1 MPYPAPAI
9 FQLFSCSCEAC
20 RSRGYHVSGTV
31 MVRPSFNA
39 TLSESAVKLTPATLS
54 SAFSAKIP
62 IPRLNE
68 STLICFHQGFY
79 STKLDGAKSKVSGKC
94 DRLQPEFCRQI
105 VPINVDMPKLVWFVA
120 IEIEPIRTGS
130 QDSRHAPDSSGFY
143 RIAIRFA
150 QAYTRS
156 RNSDPL
162 GLKERH
168 PTALGATLWLSQS

>member
-9 FQLFSCSCEAC
+9 FQLLSCSCEAC
-20 RSRGYHVSGTV
+20 RSRGYHVRGTV

-68 STLICFHQGFY
+68 STLICLHQGFY

-94 DRLQPEFCRQI
+94 HRLQPELCRQI
-105 VPINVDMPKLVWFVA
+105 VPINMDMPRLVWFVA

-130 QDSRHAPDSSGFY
+130 QDSRHARFY

-162 GLKERH
+162 GLKERQ
-168 PTALGATLWLSQS
+168 PTASGATPWLSQS